1 MAGIQE
7 DLFEL
12 IQTLSVTEKRYF
24 KVFAASNK
32 STDIN
37 YVALF
42 DALCDLDHYD
52 EKVLMAKLLRKKQNN
67 AGKTPGARLNQEMQ
81 YLYKVLLQAMR
92 QYNHEN
98 FAHIRIRDMICEA
111 IFLRDRGLY
120 KQAEKRIIK
129 AKELAQKYHNYV
141 ALLELNRIERT
152 LIWSLDEANEAV
164 KIASLIAE
172 KTHIMGVLEE
182 EMAYEDLYATVSNA
196 VNRQNLFISNDEKT
210 IELVDKIEGLF
221 LLKEPNHLSDFARLR
236 RYQIGALHK
245 MAENKIEEGHLYAD
259 QLLDWWDNHEHLK
272 QEEVFRYQISL
283 TKIISFSFLNGEY
296 EKVIELIRRIR
307 ERNSNTAYGKAL
319 IFRFIT
325 VHELLYYMNSRKIDQ
340 AKAMLPMIEEGLRIY
355 PLALKKKM
363 AIIYNAAITAFI
375 AGDDS
380 YCETWLLKIIAH
392 SDSAIRE
399 DLVRKAF
406 LLRVVLL
413 EKDPERQEKA
423 IRAAKKYFREHNSQ
437 EKGISKAD
445 RKKENIE
452 TEILNLVSKIMH
464 APPLQREKDGAV
476 RKLLEYLKEIAST
489 PQSRRLYG
497 VDEFAFWCQSKLKGQ
512 SLRLTLEEASPE

>member
-42 DALCDLDHYD
+42 DALSELDHYD
-52 EKVLMAKLLRKKQNN
+52 EKVLVAKLLRKNKSNT
-67 AGKTPGARLNQEMQ
+67 GKTPGTRLNQEMQ

-120 KQAEKRIIK
+120 KQAEKRIFK
-129 AKELAQKYHNYV
+129 AKELAQKYHNYL

-152 LIWSLDEANEAV
+152 LIWSLDGANEGSKTA
-164 KIASLIAE
+164 ALIAE
-172 KTHIMGVLEE
+172 KNHIMEVLEE
-182 EMAYEDLYATVSNA
+182 EMAYEDLYAIVSNA

-210 IELVDKIEGLF
+210 IELVGKIDGLF
-221 LLKEPNHLSDFARLR
+221 SHKEPDQLSDFARLR

-245 MAENKIEEGHLYAD
+245 MAENQVEQSHHYAN

-283 TKIISFSFLNGEY
+283 TKIISFLFLNGEY
-296 EKVIELIRRIR
+296 EKVDELIRRIR
-307 ERNSNTAYGKAL
+307 ERNSNTANGKAL

-325 VHELLYYMNSRKIDQ
+325 VHELLYYLNSKKIDQ
-340 AKAMLPMIEEGLRIY
+340 AKAMLPMIEEGIRIY

-363 AIIYNAAITAFI
+363 AIMHNAAITAFV

-392 SDSAIRE
+392 SESAIRE

-406 LLRVVLL
+406 LLRVILL
-413 EKDPERQEKA
+413 EKLPERQEKA
-423 IRAAKKYFREHNSQ
+423 IRAAKKYFREHNGQ
-437 EKGISKAD
+437 EKGGSKAD

-452 TEILNLVSKIMH
+452 TEILNLVSKIMY
-464 APPLQREKDGAV
+464 APPLPREKEEAV
-476 RKLLEYLKEIAST
+476 RKLLEYLKIIATT
-489 PQSRRLYG
+489 PQSKRLYG
-497 VDEFAFWCQSKLKGQ
+497 VAEFTLWCQSKLKRQ
-512 SLRLTLEEASPE
+512 SLRVTLEEASE